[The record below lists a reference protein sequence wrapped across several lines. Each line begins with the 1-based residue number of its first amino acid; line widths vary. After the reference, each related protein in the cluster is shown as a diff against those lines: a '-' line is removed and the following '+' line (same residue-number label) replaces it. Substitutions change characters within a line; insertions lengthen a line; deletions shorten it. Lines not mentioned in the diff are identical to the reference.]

1 VEQIARLPVV
11 LGVTFRSEFQ
21 APWIGQPHVTSLSL
35 RRLSRDESEELVSG
49 IVGNSVALPS
59 ELLDEIIE
67 RTDGV
72 PLFLEEV
79 TKAVLE
85 NAIAGAQISATPSAS
100 VAVPAALHASLL
112 ARIDRLGSAAKEI
125 AQVGA
130 AIGREF
136 SYELL
141 AATAQRN
148 EAELREA
155 IGRLVEAGLLFQRG
169 TPPQATFLFKHALVQ
184 DTAYGTLL
192 RSHRREFHNAIATAL
207 EQRLAIR
214 PEQEASVGE
223 HALLAH
229 HWLRSENLGNALRH
243 TLEAAQRA
251 AKIYAC
257 AEAINHYW
265 QALDLME
272 QLPER
277 SGQTSIYADTIL
289 SLVRLPGWARD
300 EAGKPR
306 MLCYLDQAI
315 SDAVSVEQVASVARL
330 EAIKGELCEDEA
342 LLIGAITRAT
352 NCGDPLTRAFVG
364 LRYGNYLGQRGRFDE
379 AIGHVALAI
388 DIMGAQGK
396 LVDQGI
402 MMAHQGR
409 CYNARAGT
417 LKEAIAYAMRA
428 REAGDKLGD
437 ARLRASRGMEAEAYL
452 YAGDWCP
459 AVLAAEEALPLAWEI
474 GDWGV
479 VLWSSGW
486 AAVAYLRLGRLTE
499 ARRLLERAFGELP
512 VRALHTALH
521 LAYPRI
527 ASAEVHLAA
536 AQFDNALNDARRALL
551 ISEEGRLPLE
561 EGAAHRV
568 LGQVHEAMGN
578 RAQAEAEFC
587 RSLEVLEGIQSRPE
601 LAQTLLAY
609 GRFRGDIAL
618 IERSL
623 SLFEEMNAGGWI
635 EEARA
640 ALGNELAH

>member
-229 HWLRSENLGNALRH
+229 HWLRSENWETRYA
-243 TLEAAQRA
+243 TLWKQPNAQR
-251 AKIYAC
+251 KF
-257 AEAINHYW
+257 
-265 QALDLME
+265 M
-272 QLPER
+272 
-277 SGQTSIYADTIL
+277 
-289 SLVRLPGWARD
+289 LV
-300 EAGKPR
+300 
-306 MLCYLDQAI
+306 
-315 SDAVSVEQVASVARL
+315 
-330 EAIKGELCEDEA
+330 
-342 LLIGAITRAT
+342 
-352 NCGDPLTRAFVG
+352 
-364 LRYGNYLGQRGRFDE
+364 LRQSTTT
-379 AIGHVALAI
+379 
-388 DIMGAQGK
+388 GK
-396 LVDQGI
+396 L
-402 MMAHQGR
+402 
-409 CYNARAGT
+409 
-417 LKEAIAYAMRA
+417 
-428 REAGDKLGD
+428 
-437 ARLRASRGMEAEAYL
+437 
-452 YAGDWCP
+452 
-459 AVLAAEEALPLAWEI
+459 
-474 GDWGV
+474 
-479 VLWSSGW
+479 
-486 AAVAYLRLGRLTE
+486 
-499 ARRLLERAFGELP
+499 
-512 VRALHTALH
+512 
-521 LAYPRI
+521 
-527 ASAEVHLAA
+527 
-536 AQFDNALNDARRALL
+536 
-551 ISEEGRLPLE
+551 
-561 EGAAHRV
+561 
-568 LGQVHEAMGN
+568 
-578 RAQAEAEFC
+578 
-587 RSLEVLEGIQSRPE
+587 
-601 LAQTLLAY
+601 
-609 GRFRGDIAL
+609 
-618 IERSL
+618 
-623 SLFEEMNAGGWI
+623 WI
-635 EEARA
+635 
-640 ALGNELAH
+640 